1 MSKGRCIRWEREYAN
16 VETRRRVR
24 GIIKSPDPDLLRDPP
39 PGGVPR
45 ESWAY
50 RSKQW
55 FMDRKGRAR
64 GESLFPREGYLPC
77 PVSIHTARSCKRR
90 MDRHMVI
97 ELGTE
102 GSPTGPWECVEYG
115 DE

>member
-24 GIIKSPDPDLLRDPP
+24 GIVKSYLFWDPP

-55 FMDRKGRAR
+55 FMDWKGRAR

-77 PVSIHTARSCKRR
+77 PVSVHTARSCKRT
-90 MDRHMVI
+90 MDRHMVF

-102 GSPTGPWECVEYG
+102 GGPIGPWECVEYH